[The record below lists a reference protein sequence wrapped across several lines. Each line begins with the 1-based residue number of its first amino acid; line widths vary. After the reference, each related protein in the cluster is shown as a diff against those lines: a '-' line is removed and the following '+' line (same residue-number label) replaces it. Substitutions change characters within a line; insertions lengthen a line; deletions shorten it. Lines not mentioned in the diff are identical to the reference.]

1 MRAKLALQSRLDTML
16 AHLSVVVALASL
28 TSVAARPADQ
38 EPRQELEASLLRE
51 GVVLDL
57 ERGVVA
63 VPGSVLIKNELL
75 EYLLVGPNGAM
86 HESLFLTPVRPSLL
100 NAALLLTG
108 VEPGRNAHYEMDGSD
123 PDRKPRRRVYAPEG
137 DGFYL
142 YAAWKEAGEVYWF
155 RVEDLVR
162 NLESGRALRRQR
174 WVFLGSRF
182 APPLPGKP
190 EAFIADIEGNLVNL
204 SFFFQGNTLLTASAE
219 ECEAQTIWAANEWL
233 LPPTG
238 EPVRLFFAR
247 RPLERLEPAWIE
259 ALPEARS
266 LPVEEPPAPP
276 PPKPAESEQDW

>member
-1 MRAKLALQSRLDTML
+1 ML
-16 AHLSVVVALASL
+16 AHLLAVAALASL
-28 TSVAARPADQ
+28 SSATVPQDGKG
-38 EPRQELEASLLRE
+38 EVQELQAALLRE
-51 GVVLDL
+51 GVVLDR

-108 VEPGRNAHYEMDGSD
+108 IEPGRNAHYEMDGSD
-123 PDRKPRRRVYAPEG
+123 PDRKPRRRVYPPEG
-137 DGFYL
+137 DGFFL

-162 NLESGRALRRQR
+162 NLETGRALRRQR

-190 EAFIADIEGNLVNL
+190 EAFLADVEGNLVNL

-238 EPVRLFFAR
+238 EPLRLFFAR
-247 RPLERLEPAWIE
+247 KPLERLEPAWIE

-266 LPVEEPPAPP
+266 LPAEATPAPP
-276 PPKPAESEQDW
+276 PPKPAESEQDR